1 MPETLPAE
9 YEEQSLEV
17 ESKHILFGFV
27 IVLSGA
33 LLVGSGLIYYRE
45 HLKIKRHER
54 LLEAALQIINTLNLG
69 EKICSSQSKTPKTS
83 LP

>member
-9 YEEQSLEV
+9 YEEKSIEV
-17 ESKHILFGFV
+17 ASRHILFGFV

-33 LLVGSGLIYYRE
+33 IFVGSGLIYYRE
-45 HLKIKRHER
+45 HLKIKRNER

-69 EKICSSQSKTPKTS
+69 EKECLQQSETPKTS
-83 LP
+83 SP